1 MGTYAGYYVITNP
14 VENNQDHI
22 WFLKMY
28 IINIEGITYQED
40 TYTVL
45 ERYLDK
51 NQCEKS
57 KWKYDVRIMSMVE
70 AYKHLNKGKLARCLT
85 HF

>member
-1 MGTYAGYYVITNP
+1 MGTYAGYYVSTNP

-51 NQCEKS
+51 N
-57 KWKYDVRIMSMVE
+57 
-70 AYKHLNKGKLARCLT
+70 
-85 HF
+85 